1 MSNRTGFP
9 TTLRVRLESPQRDL
23 LLDPGLV
30 PAQQIDNEDSLQF
43 TVAAQAR
50 SSGIFR
56 MEVLV
61 ETPDGALLVAE
72 KIITIRSTAFNR
84 IALGITLGA
93 FGFLVVFYL
102 LRVFRRRGEETD

>member
-1 MSNRTGFP
+1 ME
-9 TTLRVRLESPQRDL
+9 RLVEAVQRHATER
-23 LLDPGLV
+23 
-30 PAQQIDNEDSLQF
+30 AQRF
-43 TVAAQAR
+43 VGR
-50 SSGIFR
+50 R